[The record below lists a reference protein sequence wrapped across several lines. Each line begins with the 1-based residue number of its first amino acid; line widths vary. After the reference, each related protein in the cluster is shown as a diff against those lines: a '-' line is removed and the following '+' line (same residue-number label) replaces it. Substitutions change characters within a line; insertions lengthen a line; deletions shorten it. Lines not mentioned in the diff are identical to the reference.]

1 MTEVARFSLICPSDW
16 VDIFIA
22 EFGELGFD
30 MMEETEKGIEAFI
43 QASRKEEADTTSL
56 LAKYK
61 DIEGLTGSW
70 DLIETVNWNIEW
82 EKSYDP
88 VTIDDKC
95 IIRAPFHKFSN
106 KFDFDIVIDPRMSF
120 GTGHH
125 PTTYL
130 MASAIL
136 GLGIDGC
143 TVLDA
148 GTGTGVLAI
157 LAEKMGAESIDAY
170 DIDEWC
176 VNNSLENLELN
187 RSTKVTIQ
195 KGTIREVTL
204 KSGYDYIFANIN
216 KNSLLAEMS
225 KYAEQLNNGGKLFLS
240 GFYSHDCSDLI
251 TAGSDLDLKVIF
263 QTVSEEWAVLGLQ
276 NNI

>member
-240 GFYSHDCSDLI
+240 RFYSHDCSDLI